1 MIFPWPVTVTVT
13 GRKAPFVV
21 APPRTLAEYP
31 PGRAHSPA
39 LRRFSAAAA
48 IAAAFLLALPSAA
61 APAARSRASASRAAP
76 ARPAPSLPSLSRVLA
91 RTFRFY
97 GGVDAILA
105 VEGLRLQATI
115 ADGTTDPKARPRLE
129 RLLQVPDRY
138 RSAVS
143 LGGLE
148 RESLILDGS
157 RTFRDGAEV
166 TGLVRADQIK
176 LEAARAFLP
185 AALARGRETLVDR
198 GEARRAGRPVRLVE
212 LALHERATLT
222 AEIDPSSGKI
232 LRAVTRVAGRE
243 STVSFRRLRSVEGVL
258 FPFAEDLEARDG
270 KRTVIVE
277 NVELVRSG
285 AISIQLP

>member
-1 MIFPWPVTVTVT
+1 M
-13 GRKAPFVV
+13 
-21 APPRTLAEYP
+21 
-31 PGRAHSPA
+31 
-39 LRRFSAAAA
+39 
-48 IAAAFLLALPSAA
+48 
-61 APAARSRASASRAAP
+61 
-76 ARPAPSLPSLSRVLA
+76 LA

-115 ADGTTDPKARPRLE
+115 ADGATDPKARPRLE
-129 RLLQVPDRY
+129 RLLQVPDCY

-157 RTFRDGAEV
+157 RAFRDGAEV

-198 GEARRAGRPVRLVE
+198 GQARRAGRPVRLVE

>member
-1 MIFPWPVTVTVT
+1 M
-13 GRKAPFVV
+13 
-21 APPRTLAEYP
+21 
-31 PGRAHSPA
+31 
-39 LRRFSAAAA
+39 
-48 IAAAFLLALPSAA
+48 
-61 APAARSRASASRAAP
+61 
-76 ARPAPSLPSLSRVLA
+76 VLA

-105 VEGLRLQATI
+105 VEGLRLQGSI
-115 ADGTTDPKARPRLE
+115 ADGATEPKARPRLE
-129 RLLQVPDRY
+129 RLLAVPDRY

-157 RTFRDGAEV
+157 RAFRDGAEV
-166 TGLVRADQIK
+166 TGLVRADQIR

-222 AEIDPSSGKI
+222 AEIDPASGKI

-258 FPFAEDLEARDG
+258 FPFAEDLDARDG